1 MLVEDD
7 RLCGIEL
14 DDGRTVRRD
23 VLFVPP
29 RFVPNNE
36 LLVGLGCDIDE
47 RGWVTSD
54 VSGRTSVPGV
64 WVAGNVSNP

>member
-1 MLVEDD
+1 VLVEDD

-29 RFVPNNE
+29 RFVPNSE
-36 LLVGLGCDIDE
+36 LLVGLGCHIDE
-47 RGWVTSD
+47 QGWVTSD

-64 WVAGNVSNP
+64 CG